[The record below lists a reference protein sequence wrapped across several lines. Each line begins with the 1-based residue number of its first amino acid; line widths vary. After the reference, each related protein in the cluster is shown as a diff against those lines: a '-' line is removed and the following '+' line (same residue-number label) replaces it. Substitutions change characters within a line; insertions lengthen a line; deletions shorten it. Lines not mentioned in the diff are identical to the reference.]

1 MDIFQVIKRV
11 VTEPTAYFRSVGKG
25 KEQLGFAFGYF
36 ALLSLVSTLLGLLA
50 SLTFFSAFF
59 PLIQNM
65 IPLLGAGAGFSGMFT
80 GGALVRNALFS
91 YAFGLGLSF
100 LWAGLL
106 HVWILLFGGKRSY
119 AKTYE
124 LGAYAGTPALLLG
137 WIPFLG
143 FVGQIWSLILLIIGT
158 QEVHG
163 ISRTKAILM
172 YVLPLAVLFVLA
184 LFAIVFFLLTFGSI
198 APFINNGGLFQ

>member
-124 LGAYAGTPALLLG
+124 LGAYAGTPALLDSFSRLCRANMVVNPLDHRNAG
-137 WIPFLG
+137 STRHFPDQSDINVRASASSVVRAGFIRHSVFLTHLWLDRS
-143 FVGQIWSLILLIIGT
+143 F
-158 QEVHG
+158 
-163 ISRTKAILM
+163 
-172 YVLPLAVLFVLA
+172 Y
-184 LFAIVFFLLTFGSI
+184 
-198 APFINNGGLFQ
+198 

>member
-36 ALLSLVSTLLGLLA
+36 ALLSLLNMLLGLLT
-50 SLTFFSAFF
+50 SLMFFSAFF
-59 PLIQNM
+59 PLMQNM
-65 IPLLGAGAGFSGMFT
+65 MSLLGASFPGIFT

-91 YAFGLGLSF
+91 YALGLGFSF
-100 LWAGLL
+100 VYAGLL
-106 HVWILLFGGKRSY
+106 HVWILLFGGKQRY
-119 AKTYE
+119 GKTYE

-172 YVLPLAVLFVLA
+172 YVIPLVL
-184 LFAIVFFLLTFGSI
+184 IFFLMLLFMVFLFSTGILSAFL
-198 APFINNGGLFQ
+198 GGLQ

>member
-36 ALLSLVSTLLGLLA
+36 ALLSLLNMLLGLLT
-50 SLTFFSAFF
+50 SLMFFSAFF
-59 PLIQNM
+59 PLMQNM
-65 IPLLGAGAGFSGMFT
+65 MSLLGASFPGMFT

>member
-36 ALLSLVSTLLGLLA
+36 ALLSLLNMLLGLLT
-50 SLTFFSAFF
+50 SLMFFSAFF
-59 PLIQNM
+59 PLMQNM
-65 IPLLGAGAGFSGMFT
+65 MSLLEASFPGMFT

-91 YAFGLGLSF
+91 YAFWLGLSF

-124 LGAYAGTPALLLG
+124 LAAYAGTPALLLG
-137 WIPFLG
+137 WIPVLG
-143 FVGQIWSLILLIIGT
+143 FVGQMWSLILLIIGT
-158 QEVHG
+158 QEVHS

-172 YVLPLAVLFVLA
+172 YVIPSVL
-184 LFAIVFFLLTFGSI
+184 IFFLMLLFMVFLFSAGILS
-198 APFINNGGLFQ
+198 AFLGGFQ

>member
-1 MDIFQVIKRV
+1 MSGFCCLVESGAMRKHMS
-11 VTEPTAYFRSVGKG
+11 SVRMQ
-25 KEQLGFAFGYF
+25 ERL
-36 ALLSLVSTLLGLLA
+36 
-50 SLTFFSAFF
+50 
-59 PLIQNM
+59 
-65 IPLLGAGAGFSGMFT
+65 
-80 GGALVRNALFS
+80 RC
-91 YAFGLGLSF
+91 
-100 LWAGLL
+100 
-106 HVWILLFGGKRSY
+106 
-119 AKTYE
+119 
-124 LGAYAGTPALLLG
+124 

-184 LFAIVFFLLTFGSI
+184 LFAIVFFLLPFGSI